1 MKRQVL
7 IFFTIAL
14 LVGCSSNNKEFDATG
29 TFESTE
35 VDVSSEVMGQIL
47 NFDANEGKEVKAGEI
62 IGTIDSIQLY
72 LQKLQLSKNITSISS
87 NKPKVNTQ
95 IASIQAQIAKQI
107 VERRRITNLIKDN
120 AATQKQLDDIN
131 SAIQVLKSQL
141 SAQKSTLQ
149 NSVNS
154 INAQSSSIEIQIA
167 QINDKLNKCRIT
179 SPISGV
185 ILDKYTEMGEMA
197 TVGKP
202 LFKVADLKHVFLRA
216 YLTSG
221 QLSNFKIGQPVS
233 VFTDYGKEHKQ
244 YAGTITWIS
253 PKAEFTPKNIQTDDD
268 RENMVYAIKV
278 AVKNDGYI
286 KLGMYGYLKINK

>member
-1 MKRQVL
+1 
-7 IFFTIAL
+7 
-14 LVGCSSNNKEFDATG
+14 
-29 TFESTE
+29 
-35 VDVSSEVMGQIL
+35 
-47 NFDANEGKEVKAGEI
+47 VKAGEI

-72 LQKLQLSKNITSISS
+72 LQKLQLSKNITSVSS
-87 NKPKVNTQ
+87 NKPKVTTQ

-107 VERRRITNLIKDN
+107 VERRRVTNLIKDN

-131 SAIQVLKSQL
+131 SAIEVLKSQL

-221 QLSNFKIGQPVS
+221 QLSNFKVGQQVS

>member
-72 LQKLQLSKNITSISS
+72 LQKLQLSKNITSVSS
-87 NKPKVNTQ
+87 NKPKVTTQ

-107 VERRRITNLIKDN
+107 VERRRVTNLIKDN

-131 SAIQVLKSQL
+131 SAIEVLKSQL

-221 QLSNFKIGQPVS
+221 QLSNFKVGQQVS